1 MATLSSIITP
11 TNITTASNT
20 QTLTNKTITG
30 GILNGTLGATT
41 PSTVAATTVSA
52 TQTLT
57 ISPSTGVQPCNI
69 YMDNYYYA
77 NLISNAATSGICG
90 LSLQSKTSGGVQ
102 KNSYVQAYAGDL
114 NLLVDSTNRIVMPLA
129 GGVNVTGKLTSSGG
143 LVLTGG
149 GYVSG
154 EVSLYSEATNGLV
167 LIDKSGS
174 NNDFLLASYG
184 AASIMRVP
192 AGTVNV
198 VFSGSV
204 SKASGTF
211 RIEHPLPSKSATH
224 NLVHSFIEGPKC
236 DLIYRGKVDL
246 VDGKA
251 SVNIDTVA
259 TMTEGTFEA
268 LCRDVQ
274 CFTSNESGWGAI
286 RGKVVGNILTIEAQ
300 DAASTD
306 NVSWMVIGERKDKHI
321 MDTDWTDKNGRPIVE
336 PLKPVEPA
344 LEAK

>member
-129 GGVNVTGKLTSSGG
+129 GGVNVTGALSSTGDTTLASSSNKVFMCGSTASVSVERALMQFDGSGSYGFGIKCTSATGSHMRFYNSGG
-143 LVLTGG
+143 TDN
-149 GYVSG
+149 GYI
-154 EVSLYSEATNGLV
+154 YSTNSTTMVYGSASDGRLKTNIRP
-167 LIDKSGS
+167 LNDSGS
-174 NNDFLLASYG
+174 IIDAIQPHIFDWKHGETLNCHGFIAQELNEVFPEAVVAGDDDEDVVKSTWGVDPAKLVPVLVAELQSIRKRLA
-184 AASIMRVP
+184 
-192 AGTVNV
+192 
-198 VFSGSV
+198 
-204 SKASGTF
+204 
-211 RIEHPLPSKSATH
+211 
-224 NLVHSFIEGPKC
+224 
-236 DLIYRGKVDL
+236 
-246 VDGKA
+246 
-251 SVNIDTVA
+251 
-259 TMTEGTFEA
+259 
-268 LCRDVQ
+268 
-274 CFTSNESGWGAI
+274 
-286 RGKVVGNILTIEAQ
+286 
-300 DAASTD
+300 
-306 NVSWMVIGERKDKHI
+306 
-321 MDTDWTDKNGRPIVE
+321 
-336 PLKPVEPA
+336 A
-344 LEAK
+344 LESK